1 MTKQLMFDDTART
14 ALRDGLKELAA
25 AVKVTLGP
33 TGRNVVLHKSWGS
46 PKVTKDGVSVSK
58 EIELPQP
65 FKNMGAKMVNEVA
78 NKTSDVVGDGTT
90 TSIVLAEAIY
100 LEGLKHV
107 TAGANPMS
115 IFRGISN
122 ASKAACEFIKGASVP
137 VKGHDDIAKV
147 ATISANNDASIGKL
161 LADAIDAVTK
171 EGVIQ
176 VEDGKGMENE
186 LTVVEGMQ
194 FDRGYISPYFMTKSD
209 TLEAILED
217 AYILLHEKKISN
229 IREFIPLLEKV
240 VQVGRPLLIVAE
252 DIEGEALA
260 ALVINRLQGVLK
272 VCAVKAPGFGD
283 RRKAMLQDIA
293 VLTGGE
299 VITEDLGIKLEK
311 VDLSQLGQAKRIVV
325 TKDNTTV
332 IEGAGKKKDVQAR
345 CDQIRSQIEK
355 TTSDYDRE
363 KLQERLAKL
372 TGGVAIIKAG
382 AATET
387 EMKER
392 KDLLDDALHATR
404 AATAEGVVCGGG
416 VIFLKAIK
424 EVEKAAAKVKGD
436 EHTGYEI
443 VVNALK
449 APTTQIVDNSGQP
462 GDVVVAQL
470 LERLDSEKNIGYDAN
485 TGEFVDMMKAG
496 IIDPAKVAR
505 TALEMAASVA
515 GLMLT
520 TDVLIT
526 ELKDE
531 KKDEEP
537 IAGSV
542 R

>member
-1 MTKQLMFDDTART
+1 MAKQLMFDDTART
-14 ALRDGLKELAA
+14 ELREGLKQLAA

-58 EIELPQP
+58 EIELPEP

-78 NKTSDVVGDGTT
+78 SKTSDVVGDGTT

-107 TAGANPMS
+107 TAGANPMALY
-115 IFRGISN
+115 RGIS
-122 ASKAACEFIKGASVP
+122 KACEVATNFISDVSVP
-137 VKGHDDIAKV
+137 VKGHEDIAKV
-147 ATISANNDASIGKL
+147 ATISANNDDAVGEI
-161 LADAIDAVTK
+161 LADAIDAVGK
-171 EGVIQ
+171 EGVIE
-176 VEDGKGMENE
+176 VEEGRGMANE
-186 LTVVEGMQ
+186 LNVVEGMQ
-194 FDRGYISPYFMTKSD
+194 FDRGFLSPYFVTNPE
-209 TLEAILED
+209 TLETVLED

-229 IREFIPLLEKV
+229 VREFIPLLEKIA
-240 VQVGRPLLIVAE
+240 QVGRPLLVIAE
-252 DIEGEALA
+252 DVEGEAMA

-293 VLTGGE
+293 ILTGGQ
-299 VITEDLGIKLEK
+299 VITEDLGIKLESIE
-311 VDLSQLGQAKRIVV
+311 LTQLGQAKKIVIN
-325 TKDNTTV
+325 KDDTTI
-332 IEGAGKKKDVQAR
+332 IEGAGKKKDIQAR
-345 CDQIRSQIEK
+345 CDQIRAQIEK

-372 TGGVAIIKAG
+372 TGGVAIINAG

-404 AATAEGVVCGGG
+404 AATAEGVVPGGG
-416 VIFLKAIK
+416 VIFLRALK
-424 EVEKAAAKVKGD
+424 EVEKARAKARGEEKIGFD
-436 EHTGYEI
+436 I
-443 VVNALK
+443 VAGALK
-449 APTTQIVDNSGQP
+449 TPTRQIVDNAGEE

-470 LERLDSEKNIGYDAN
+470 LEKLEKQKNIGYNAN

-520 TDVLIT
+520 TNVLVT

-531 KKDEEP
+531 EEEP